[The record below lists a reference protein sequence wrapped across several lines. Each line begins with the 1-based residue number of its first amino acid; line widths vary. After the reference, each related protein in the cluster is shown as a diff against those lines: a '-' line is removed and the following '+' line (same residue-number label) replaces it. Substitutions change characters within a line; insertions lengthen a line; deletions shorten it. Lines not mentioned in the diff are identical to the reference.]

1 MRVLIDFALPMQ
13 IWSMIAAAA
22 TLAVFAS
29 AQAAHRDMPT
39 SVLPVPGV
47 PLSVETIEEYVT
59 KNPDGTSATEIN
71 KTKYYR
77 DAAGRMRSET
87 EMRDS
92 AAGMLV
98 WVVLEDPVDGVIAI
112 LETEAKIAHRAKFP
126 KPTSPGDWAIGLA
139 PNGLV
144 GVSGKMTRKT
154 EDLGKQSI
162 GGVECAGTRTTT
174 TSDDQPSLIAIDE
187 LWMSKELE
195 LIGLQK
201 HSGPDGEMT
210 SRIQNVDRSVP
221 DPALF
226 VIPGDYRIRDMDPP
240 GPPQ

>member
-1 MRVLIDFALPMQ
+1 
-13 IWSMIAAAA
+13 MIAAAV
-22 TLAVFAS
+22 TLAVVAC
-29 AQAAHRDMPT
+29 AQATHHDSPT
-39 SVLPVPGV
+39 MVLPIPGV

-59 KNPDGTSATEIN
+59 KNADGTSATKIN

-77 DAAGRMRSET
+77 DAAGRMRSEM

-92 AAGMLV
+92 GAGMLV
-98 WVVLEDPVDGVIAI
+98 WVVIDDSIDGFIAI
-112 LETEAKIAHRAKFP
+112 LETEAKIAHRAKFS
-126 KPTSPGDWAIGLA
+126 KPSSPVDWGIGLGT
-139 PNGLV
+139 NGLV
-144 GVSGKMTRKT
+144 GVTGKVSRKT

-174 TSDDQPSLIAIDE
+174 TSDDQPSLIAVDD

-195 LIGLQK
+195 LIGLLK
-201 HSGPDGEMT
+201 HSGPDSEMT
-210 SRIQNVDRSVP
+210 TRIQNLDRAVP

-226 VIPGDYRIRDMDPP
+226 VIPADYRIRDMEPP

>member
-1 MRVLIDFALPMQ
+1 MQ
-13 IWSMIAAAA
+13 VWSIIAAAA
-22 TLAVFAS
+22 MLAAVSS
-29 AQAAHRDMPT
+29 AQPSHHDLPT
-39 SVLPVPGV
+39 MVLPIPGV
-47 PLSVETIEEYVT
+47 PLSLEAIEEYVI

-71 KTKYYR
+71 KTTYYR
-77 DAAGRMRSET
+77 DAAGRMRSEM

-92 AAGMLV
+92 AAGTLV
-98 WVVLEDPVDGVIAI
+98 WVVLDDSVDGFIAI

-126 KPTSPGDWAIGLA
+126 KPSSPGDWGISLGT
-139 PNGLV
+139 NGLV
-144 GVSGKMTRKT
+144 GVTGKMTRKT

-174 TSDDQPSLIAIDE
+174 TSDDQPSLIAVDE
-187 LWMSKELE
+187 LWISKELE

-201 HSGPDGEMT
+201 HSGPDSEVT
-210 SRIQNVDRSVP
+210 ARIQNVDRTVP

-226 VIPGDYRIRDMDPP
+226 VIPADYRIREMQPP